1 MAVMRRILGAYA
13 MLTAAA
19 VAVHFVVTPLY
30 DDGSTGF
37 PVWKV
42 FNWFMA
48 PAVVLAL
55 ATGAIGK
62 FRLDR
67 DEGGVGD
74 AVRALE
80 ANVLFYASAVLAL
93 WFFWN
98 WFGDLTSREEAS
110 MWAFIDPLFVLVVGA
125 CGRRLWREA

>member
-1 MAVMRRILGAYA
+1 MAAMRRILGAYA

-19 VAVHFVVTPLY
+19 VGAHFVVTPLY

-48 PAVVLAL
+48 PGVLVAL
-55 ATGAIGK
+55 AAGVIGK
-62 FRLDR
+62 LRLER
-67 DEGGVGD
+67 GEGGAPD
-74 AVRALE
+74 AARALG
-80 ANVLFYASAVLAL
+80 ANVLFYASMVLAL

-98 WFGDLTSREEAS
+98 WFGDLMSRGDAA

-125 CGRRLWREA
+125 GGFRLWREA